1 MPDTKKD
8 ILANWLHQGIKHYNN
23 QGFDKY
29 KKLGQAIFFFLSK
42 LHFDQAITVIDGQPR
57 HNSFLIVARV
67 FFNPKANHHT
77 HELILNRTNGW
88 I

>member
-57 HNSFLIVARV
+57 
-67 FFNPKANHHT
+67 
-77 HELILNRTNGW
+77 
-88 I
+88 